1 MKTRIHPLPLIVIL
15 AAASALLPNPSGRT
29 ANAPAGTRDEIEKS
43 FHVRP
48 GGVLKFDADFGNA
61 QIVTGDSDTV
71 KIAFTREF
79 KVSTPEEA
87 NELRQKLTVEM
98 GQIDITDTNVNENIV
113 RVTVR
118 LADRNNDK
126 IRRKMRLDFRITMP
140 RKFHLD
146 LRACN
151 AVVSDL
157 DGTVKART
165 EGGDLRLRNVTGPVT
180 ARSEGGNLNIGDVG
194 GDLKARSEGGNTEV
208 GRVQGRVVVTAE
220 GGNVS
225 IAEAT
230 DSIEARAAGGSIK
243 AWISKQPRADSKFT
257 AEGGNIDLRLDASVA
272 VNIDAACT
280 AGRLNSDFSLNGH
293 QLDDPGRLKSA
304 INGGGPLVMLRA
316 SAGNINLHR

>member
-1 MKTRIHPLPLIVIL
+1 MKTRIHPLPLILAL
-15 AAASALLPNPSGRT
+15 AAASTFLANPSGRT
-29 ANAPAGTRDEIEKS
+29 ATASGTRDEIEKS

-71 KIAFTREF
+71 KIEFTREF
-79 KVSTPEEA
+79 KVPTIEEA

-98 GQIDITDTNVNENIV
+98 GQTDITGTNADENV
-113 RVTVR
+113 VKVTVR
-118 LADRNNDK
+118 LADRNDK

-140 RKFHLD
+140 RKFNLD

-151 AVVSDL
+151 AAVGHL

-165 EGGDLRLRNVTGPVT
+165 EGGDLKLANITGPVT

-194 GDLKARSEGGNTEV
+194 GDVEARSEGGNTEV
-208 GRVQGRVVVTAE
+208 GRVKGRVVATAE

-225 IAEAT
+225 IEEAT
-230 DSIEARAAGGSIK
+230 DSIEARAEGGSIK
-243 AWISKQPRADSKFT
+243 AWISKQPRADSKMT
-257 AEGGNIDLRLDASVA
+257 AEAGNIDLRLDSSVA
-272 VNIDAACT
+272 VNVDAACT
-280 AGRLNSDFSLNGH
+280 AGHLRSDFSLDGH
-293 QLDDPGRLKSA
+293 QVDNRLKSA

-316 SAGNINLHR
+316 SAGNINLHK